1 MKGIVFD
8 IKKYAIHDGPGIR
21 TTIFFKGC
29 PLKCIWCHNPE
40 SIKPEC
46 ETIVIINRKKSLNL
60 SYSETKEVFGR
71 EVTSEEIFKEI
82 EKDILFYDDSEGGVT
97 FSGGEP
103 MMQTDFL
110 LDLLKKCKDFD
121 IHTVI
126 DTSGLA
132 KWSDFEKVQNYTDL
146 FLYDLKIFNSDEH
159 FKYTDAK
166 NEQILDNL
174 KKLTE
179 SGSKV
184 RIRIPLIPEISDTK
198 ENINFI
204 INYVKDL
211 PNILGIDIL
220 PFNTIYEG
228 KYRKMNQ
235 ENKLTNLKKQSK
247 VYLEELKALISYA
260 GFDVKIGG

>member
-21 TTIFFKGC
+21 TTVFLKGC

-46 ETIVIINRKKSLNL
+46 ETIILINRKKSLNL

-71 EVTSEEIFKEI
+71 EIYSEEIFSEI
-82 EKDILFYDDSEGGVT
+82 KKDILFYDDSEGGVT

-103 MMQTDFL
+103 MMQVDFL
-110 LDLLKKCKDFD
+110 VDLLQKCKDMD

-132 KWSDFEKVQNYTDL
+132 KWEDFEKVIPLTDL
-146 FLYDLKIFNSDEH
+146 FLFDLKIFDANKH
-159 FKYTDAK
+159 FEFTGVK
-166 NEQILDNL
+166 NEQIFENL
-174 KKLTE
+174 KKLTQA
-179 SGSKV
+179 GSKV
-184 RIRIPLIPEISDTK
+184 RIRIPLIPDISDTD
-198 ENINFI
+198 ENIDAILQF
-204 INYVKDL
+204 VSELD
-211 PNILGIDIL
+211 NITGVDIL

-228 KYRKMNQ
+228 KYQKMNL
-235 ENKLTNLKKQSK
+235 ENKLKNLKKQSQVFLTDLQSK
-247 VYLEELKALISYA
+247 ISAA

>member
-46 ETIVIINRKKSLNL
+46 ETIILINRKKALNL

-71 EVTSEEIFKEI
+71 EVSSEEIFNEI
-82 EKDILFYDDSEGGVT
+82 KKDILFYDDSDGGVT

-103 MMQTDFL
+103 LMQTDFL
-110 LDLLKKCKDFD
+110 TDLLEKCKA
-121 IHTVI
+121 IELHTVI

-132 KWSDFEKVQNYTDL
+132 KWSDFEKIRNLTDL
-146 FLYDLKIFNSDEH
+146 FLYDLKIMNSEKH
-159 FKYTDAK
+159 FEFTGVK
-166 NEQILDNL
+166 NEQILENL
-174 KKLTE
+174 KRLTDE
-179 SGSKV
+179 GSKV
-184 RIRIPLIPEISDTK
+184 RIRIPLIPEITDTD
-198 ENINFI
+198 ENIEALIGF
-204 INYVKDL
+204 VKEL
-211 PNILGIDIL
+211 KGVQGVDIL
-220 PFNTIYEG
+220 PFNTVYEG
-228 KYRKMNQ
+228 KYRKMNLD
-235 ENKLTNLKKQSK
+235 NKLKNLKKQSQQRLVEIK
-247 VYLEELKALISYA
+247 SKITDA